1 MPFPAVLIVV
11 LTVLV
16 SPALAQGNKPFDAA
30 LAFGARQSVADLS
43 LSPDGMT
50 AAYVA
55 PSQGLGSTLYTLRLE
70 KDARAK
76 PVLGASGKPER
87 LSRCHWVSNDRLACS
102 IYGVARSKL
111 GLLPFTRLI
120 AVNAD
125 GSNLKQLST
134 QAHLYTRGLQL
145 GGGMI
150 IDWLPDQDGSVLM
163 SRHYLPD
170 DHTGSHIGSTTEGLG
185 VDLLDTRTLTSR
197 TVELP
202 RRDAVGYLSDGR
214 GTVRIM
220 GMEVRGPGSED
231 TGVIAYYYRTQ
242 DSRDWLKLSDY
253 NYLERSGFAP
263 LAVDH
268 DRNITYGLKKRDG
281 RQALY
286 SVSLD
291 GSMSEALVFSRPDVD
306 VDGLIRIGRRYRVIG
321 VSYATDYRTDVYFD
335 PEIDKITTSIAK
347 ALATPSKVWIVDS
360 SVDEKKL
367 LLFSS
372 GDDDPGVYYLLD
384 RATHHLDTFLVARE
398 ELEGVRLAKMKPM
411 NYSASD
417 GTSIP
422 GYLTLPPGVGTA
434 KALPAI
440 VMPHGGPGARDEW
453 GFDWLAQFYAAR
465 GYAVLQPNFRGSAGY
480 GDEWYQQNGFRSWPI
495 AIGDVLDAG
504 RWLIAQGIA
513 DPAKLGIVGWSY
525 GGYAALQAAVTD
537 SGVFKAV
544 VAIAPVTD
552 LNEFKSEVGDWSDYD
567 VVRQVIGEGPQLHA
581 GSPAQNAGRIKVPVL
596 LFHGALDRNVPIAQS
611 ERMAKSLE
619 RANVPHELVTWDNL
633 DHSLEDSSARAEM
646 LRKSDEFL
654 RRAFGM

>member
-1 MPFPAVLIVV
+1 MPFLAVVIVA

-16 SPALAQGNKPFDAA
+16 APALAESNKAFDAA
-30 LAFGARQSVADLS
+30 VAFGARPSVADLS

-50 AAYVA
+50 VAYVA
-55 PSQGLGSTLYTLRLE
+55 PSQGLGSALFTLRLE
-70 KDARAK
+70 KDAKAK
-76 PVLGASGKPER
+76 PVLVASGKPER
-87 LSRCHWVSNDRLACS
+87 LSGCHWVSNDRLACGL
-102 IYGVARSKL
+102 YGVARSQL

-125 GSNLKQLST
+125 GSNLRQLST

-170 DHTGSHIGSTTEGLG
+170 DHTGSHIASTAEGLG
-185 VDLLDTRTLTSR
+185 VDLLDTRTLSSR
-197 TVELP
+197 TVEPP
-202 RRDAVGYLSDGR
+202 RRDAAGYLSDGR

-220 GMEVRGPGSED
+220 AIEVRGPGDQD

-242 DSRDWLKLSDY
+242 DSRDWQKLGNY
-253 NYLERSGFAP
+253 NYVDHSGFAP

-268 DRNITYGLKKRDG
+268 DRNIAYGLKKKDG

-286 SVSLD
+286 SVALD
-291 GSMSEALVFSRPDVD
+291 GSMSETLVFSRPDVD
-306 VDGLIRIGRRYRVIG
+306 IDGLIRIGRRYRVVG

-335 PEIDKITTSIAK
+335 PEIDKITASISK
-347 ALATPSKVWIVDS
+347 ALATQSKVWIADS

-367 LLFSS
+367 LLFSAS
-372 GDDDPGVYYLLD
+372 DDDPGVYYLLD
-384 RATHHLDTFLVARE
+384 RQTHHLDTFLVARE
-398 ELEGVRLAKMKPM
+398 ELEGVKLAKVKPVT
-411 NYSASD
+411 YTASD
-417 GTSIP
+417 GMSIP
-422 GYLTLPPGVGTA
+422 GYLTLPPGLQTA
-434 KALPAI
+434 KGLPAI

-480 GDEWYQQNGFRSWPI
+480 GDAWYLQNGFRSWPT

-504 RWLIAQGIA
+504 RWLVAQGIA
-513 DPAKLGIVGWSY
+513 DPAKLAIVGWSY

-552 LNEFKSEVGDWSDYD
+552 LNELRNEEGDWSDYD
-567 VVRQVIGEGPQLHA
+567 VVSQFIGKGPQVRA
-581 GSPAQNAGRIKVPVL
+581 GSPAQNAGKIKAPVL
-596 LFHGALDRNVPIAQS
+596 LFHGALDRTVPIAQS
-611 ERMAKSLE
+611 EHMARSLE
-619 RANVPHELVTWDNL
+619 KAEVPHELVRWDNL
-633 DHSLEDSSARAEM
+633 DHSLDDSSARTEM
-646 LRKSDEFL
+646 LRRSDEFL

>member
-1 MPFPAVLIVV
+1 MTWLSLVIAG
-11 LTVLV
+11 LTLLV
-16 SPALAQGNKPFDAA
+16 SPAYAESNKPIDPAV
-30 LAFGARQSVADLS
+30 AFGARPSVSDLS

-50 AAYVA
+50 VAYVS
-55 PSQGLGSTLYTLRLE
+55 PSQGLGSALYTLRLG
-70 KDARAK
+70 KDAKAK
-76 PVLGASGKPER
+76 AVLLATGKPER
-87 LSRCHWVSNDRLACS
+87 LRSCHWVSNDRLACS
-102 IYGVARSKL
+102 IYGIARSKL
-111 GLLPFTRLI
+111 GLLPFTRMI

-134 QAHLYTRGLQL
+134 QAHLYSRGLQL

-163 SRHYLPD
+163 SRYYLPD
-170 DHTGSHIGSTTEGLG
+170 DHTGSHIASTDEGMG
-185 VDLLDTRTLTSR
+185 VDLLDTRTLTSH
-197 TVELP
+197 TVEPP
-202 RRDAVGYLSDGR
+202 RRDAAGYFSDGR

-220 GMEVRGPGSED
+220 GIDVRGPGNQE

-242 DSRDWLKLSDY
+242 NSRDWHKLGDY
-253 NYLERSGFAP
+253 NYVDRSGFVP

-268 DRNITYGLKKRDG
+268 DRNVAYGFKKKDG

-291 GSMSEALVFSRPDVD
+291 GSLSEALVFSHPDVD
-306 VDGLIRIGRRYRVIG
+306 IDHLIRIGRRYRVVG
-321 VSYATDYRTDVYFD
+321 VSYATDYRSDVYFD
-335 PEIDKITTSIAK
+335 PEIDKITTTIAK
-347 ALATPSKVWIVDS
+347 ALATPSKVWIADS

-367 LLFSS
+367 LLFSAS
-372 GDDDPGVYYLLD
+372 DDDPGVYYLLD
-384 RATHHLDTFLVARE
+384 RQTHRLDTFLVARE
-398 ELEGVRLAKMKPM
+398 ELEGVKLAKVKPV
-411 NYSASD
+411 NYPASD

-422 GYLTLPPGVGTA
+422 GYLTLPPGAETA
-434 KALPAI
+434 KGLPAI

-465 GYAVLQPNFRGSAGY
+465 GYAVLQPNFRGSSGY
-480 GDEWYQQNGFRSWPI
+480 GDAWYRQNGFRSWPT

-504 RWLIAQGIA
+504 RWLVAQGIA
-513 DPAKLGIVGWSY
+513 DPGKLGVVGWSY

-552 LNEFKSEVGDWSDYD
+552 LNEFREEEGDWSDYD
-567 VVRQVIGEGPQLHA
+567 VVSRQIGEGPGIRA
-581 GSPAQNAGRIKVPVL
+581 GSPAQNAGKIKVPVL

-611 ERMAKSLE
+611 EHMARSLE
-619 RANVPHELVTWDNL
+619 KAGVTHELVTWDNL
-633 DHSLEDSSARAEM
+633 DHQLEDSSARTEM

-654 RRAFGM
+654 RRAFGI